1 MPIGMPP
8 QGFADQMRQ
17 QGQMGPPPGGPPP
30 SMGAMPPMGAPSP
43 MGGEQDA
50 PDQGDQQGVA
60 LGLGAFAQLLAPL
73 VDLPGLRARR
83 TAGADS
89 WLERRA

>member
-30 SMGAMPPMGAPSP
+30 SMGAMPPMGAP
-43 MGGEQDA
+43 MGAQPEDG
-50 PDQGDQQGVA
+50 GDQQVKMLLVA
-60 LGLGAFAQLLAPL
+60 ILQLLMGQHNGAPPTGAPGMPGQS
-73 VDLPGLRARR
+73 PGLPM
-83 TAGADS
+83 S
-89 WLERRA
+89 